1 MKLQIRDET
10 KVGLLAAF
18 TIALLIIGLNY
29 LKGYSLFERK
39 FILNAWYP
47 SIDGLRVGDQVLL
60 NGLQVG
66 QIRIVELDEEVG
78 KIQVSF
84 DVKHGIKIPVD
95 SKAMIYST
103 DFLGTKALQIL
114 LGKSASFLEHKSKIA
129 DSVQIGMIDRFSNE
143 LLPVKAK
150 AESLIVEATK
160 VLESFRGIVNEQERY
175 QLKSIIANLQQIT
188 GNVAKSTTGLDN
200 TMKKVDDMAKSAS
213 SILTNFEKN
222 NEMITK
228 IMANAGKLT
237 DSLAASSGEIQTVI
251 RSANSSLKQ
260 FTEIAEKINR
270 GQGTIG
276 MLVNNDS
283 LYNNLNHS
291 AKSLDELL
299 IELREHP
306 SRFVHFSLFGKKEKT
321 STKEKKR

>member
-39 FILNAWYP
+39 FMLNAWYQN
-47 SIDGLRVGDQVLL
+47 IDGLRVGDQVLL

-66 QIRIVELDEEVG
+66 QIRTIELNEEAG

-84 DVKHGIKIPVD
+84 DVKHGIKVPAD

-103 DFLGTKALQIL
+103 DFLGTKAMQIL
-114 LGKSASFLEHKSKIA
+114 LGKSTTYLDHKDRIT
-129 DSVQIGMIDRFSNE
+129 DSVQIGLIDRFSNE
-143 LLPVKAK
+143 LLPVKTK

-175 QLKSIIANLQQIT
+175 QLKSIIANLQLIT
-188 GNVAKSTTGLDN
+188 GNVAKSTGGLNN
-200 TMKKVDDMAKSAS
+200 TMKKVDDMTKSAA
-213 SILTNFEKN
+213 SILNNFEKN

-228 IMANAGKLT
+228 IMTNTGKLT
-237 DSLAASSGEIQTVI
+237 DSLAASSGEIQSTI
-251 RSANSSLKQ
+251 RNANASLKQ
-260 FTEIAEKINR
+260 FTQIAEKINN

-276 MLVNNDS
+276 MLLNNDS
-283 LYNNLNHS
+283 LYKNLNSS
-291 AKSLDELL
+291 AKSLDDLL
-299 IELREHP
+299 IDLREHP
-306 SRFVHFSLFGKKEKT
+306 SRFVHFSLFGKKDKT
-321 STKEKKR
+321 SAKEKKR